1 MNNGRS
7 AATGKEKEASR
18 NREHKLTAPYKDK
31 IARSGN
37 SVKAVN
43 PDEAARQ
50 RPAPAKKRSGLA
62 AAS

>member
-7 AATGKEKEASR
+7 AATGKEKAASR
-18 NREHKLTAPYKDK
+18 NREHKMTAPYKDK

-43 PDEAARQ
+43 SDE
-50 RPAPAKKRSGLA
+50 RSR
-62 AAS
+62 